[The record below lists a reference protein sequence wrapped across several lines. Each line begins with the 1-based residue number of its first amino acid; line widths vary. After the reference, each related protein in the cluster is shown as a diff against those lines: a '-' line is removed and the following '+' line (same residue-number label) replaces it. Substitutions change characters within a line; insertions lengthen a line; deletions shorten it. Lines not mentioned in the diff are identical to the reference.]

1 MPLDSNHNSGAED
14 KNEKEVGINQLGSSD
29 YINRCVTFP
38 GEDRTIYNHEGSIQI
53 VPVVATR
60 DKGVNWLQRDTESLE

>member
-1 MPLDSNHNSGAED
+1 M
-14 KNEKEVGINQLGSSD
+14 GINQLGSSD

-38 GEDRTIYNHEGSIQI
+38 GEDRTIYNDEGSIQI